1 MASSSKRKVTIV
13 VDLAYVTPKS
23 GVTTSIDTVA
33 AKKDAKK
40 VVKAI
45 VNNQLVIVK
54 GNDKFNVAGQPLSKK
69 YISLYL
75 IFEEECFHVGHSSSC
90 F

>member
-23 GVTTSIDTVA
+23 GVTTSIDAVA

-54 GNDKFNVAGQPLSKK
+54 GNDKFNVAGQLVK
-69 YISLYL
+69 
-75 IFEEECFHVGHSSSC
+75 
-90 F
+90 